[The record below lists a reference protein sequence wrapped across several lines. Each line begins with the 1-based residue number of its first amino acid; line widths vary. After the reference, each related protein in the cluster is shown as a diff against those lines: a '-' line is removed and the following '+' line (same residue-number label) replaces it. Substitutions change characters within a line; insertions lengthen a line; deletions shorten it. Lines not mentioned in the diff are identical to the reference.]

1 MLRKIFI
8 IGSQVVAVSEVGSVD
23 SDVTYPGATHVFVID
38 DTIAVAAG
46 YTVDGAN
53 YIAPPPPPYV
63 APVAPV
69 DPCEWLIDIGP
80 FFDRFGATKT
90 AILTST
96 DVGIKAIVQDTVIR
110 KWIDLQRTDV
120 ISALVYIGSQIPA
133 VDTTLQSAILTT
145 PVAEEENMALRKTYF
160 R

>member
-8 IGSQVVAVSEVGSVD
+8 VGSQVVAVSEVGSVD
-23 SDVTYPGATHVFVID
+23 SDVTFPGATHVFVTD
-38 DTIAVAAG
+38 DTVIVAAG

-53 YIAPPPPPYV
+53 YIAPPAPPY
-63 APVAPV
+63 VAPV

-80 FFDRFGATKT
+80 FFDRFGATKMS
-90 AILTST
+90 ILTST
-96 DVGIKAIVQDTVIR
+96 DAGIKAIVQDTVIR

-120 ISALVYIGSQIPA
+120 ISALAYIGSQIPA

>member
-8 IGSQVVAVSEVGSVD
+8 SEGQVVAVSEVGSVD
-23 SDVTYPGATHVFVID
+23 SDVTYPGATHVFTTD
-38 DTIAVAAG
+38 DTIDVAAG

-53 YIAPPPPPYV
+53 YIAPPAVPY
-63 APVAPV
+63 VAPV

-110 KWIDLQRTDV
+110 KWIDLQRADV
-120 ISALVYIGSQIPA
+120 ISALAYIGSQIPA